1 MVIVDSRRAD
11 IERLVRCALE
21 DAHRRNREI
30 ETVDPLLRWARRLFP
45 YLHEGT
51 LNEYARTA
59 LRVIKN
65 RYQPARFRG
74 HQMSLHRLLMESE
87 EASVES

>member
-1 MVIVDSRRAD
+1 MVFVDHRRAD
-11 IERLVRCALE
+11 IERLIRCALE
-21 DAHRRNREI
+21 EAYRRDREI
-30 ETVDPLLRWARRLFP
+30 ETIDPLLKWARRLFP

-65 RYQPARFRG
+65 RYQLKRLKGR
-74 HQMSLHRLLMESE
+74 QMVLHDLFLEAEESSLES
-87 EASVES
+87 

>member
-1 MVIVDSRRAD
+1 MVIVDNRRAD

-30 ETVDPLLRWARRLFP
+30 ETIDPLLRWARRLFP
-45 YLHEGT
+45 YLHEGA

-65 RYQPARFRG
+65 RYQPAGLRG
-74 HQMSLHRLLMESE
+74 HQTSLHSLLIESE